1 MDENIKRSFII
12 DNYKHPFNKE
22 KLEGTSIRAKSAT
35 CIDDI
40 SLKIKLDGGIIRNAY
55 FDGEACVISTA
66 ATSIILKNIIGKTV
80 EEALKFLENYE
91 AMINEEDYDT
101 ALLNDLI
108 VFDNIY
114 KQPNRKQCALISAGA
129 IIKYLKENYGRQD

>member
-12 DNYKHPFNKE
+12 DNYKHPFNKV
-22 KLEGTSIRAKSAT
+22 KLEEAGVRAKSAT

-40 SLKIKLDGGIIRNAY
+40 SLQIKLDGDIIRDAY
-55 FDGEACVISTA
+55 FDGEACVISTS

-80 EEALKFLENYE
+80 NDALKFLENYE
-91 AMINEEDYDT
+91 AMINEEVYD
-101 ALLNDLI
+101 ADLLNDLI

-129 IIKYLKENYGRQD
+129 IIKYLKENYGK

>member
-22 KLEGTSIRAKSAT
+22 KLKGAQVRAKSAT

-40 SLKIKLDGGIIRNAY
+40 SLQLTLESGIIRNAY
-55 FDGEACVISTA
+55 FDGEACVISTS
-66 ATSIILKNIIGKTV
+66 ATSIILKNIIGKTID
-80 EEALKFLENYE
+80 EALKFLENYE
-91 AMINEEDYDT
+91 AMINEEEYD
-101 ALLNDLI
+101 ADLLNDLI

-129 IIKYLKENYGRQD
+129 IIKYLKENYERK